1 MNELQERL
9 LLLLKELDTICKKH
23 NITYYIDGGSAIGAI
38 RHNGF
43 IPWDDDID
51 IAMTRE
57 NYDKFN
63 KIIDSELPE
72 GRVYESFER
81 NKKYT
86 MLYGRY
92 CDTTSTSI
100 LKSSM
105 IDVFKSG
112 VFIDIFILDPY
123 PNEEK
128 KRKKYMRLLSA
139 YAEYVNPYYYTTITH
154 DNYFDIFK
162 LRVLGF
168 FLGRMGLYKYINRK
182 LFSFKEEDCKDY
194 CFRFDLFKFIYPKEY
209 FKEPRIMKFED
220 MDAPVPTMIED
231 YLKVHYGN
239 TWMYI
244 PKPDNQE
251 VHEVV
256 TNVGVPYETF
266 KNDYM
271 PFVRKDIIKSY
282 KTNHILK
289 LKNVKAENKF
299 RLNEAILLKT
309 KYEYKSNK
317 ILKDYDVEKIYLSQ
331 KYDKLDEIFNEFYTG
346 QLDKL
351 VYSNKLVVDI
361 GENVY
366 YAILNLVEQGYYYK
380 AKKIIKLYPNKY
392 KDLEEQINIIEKLN
406 EYYYKYDEENYFNI
420 IDECYESNSRV
431 IDFIEGRVKY
441 LILNNKLDEASKL
454 IEKSLKLYKNDAF
467 LLKYKAD
474 ILYKNSKTK
483 KDAVKLYNDIIS
495 KTNNGLLILE
505 IKNIIGGNN
514 NGQESK

>member
-9 LLLLKELDTICKKH
+9 LLLLKEIDAICKKH
-23 NITYYIDGGSAIGAI
+23 DITYYIDGGSAIGAI

-57 NYDKFN
+57 NYEKFN
-63 KIIDSELPE
+63 KIIDDELPE

-100 LKSSM
+100 LKTSM

-112 VFIDIFILDPY
+112 AFIDIFILDPY

-139 YAEYVNPYYYTTITH
+139 YAEYVNPYYFLQVTH
-154 DNYFDIFK
+154 DNYFDILK
-162 LRVLGF
+162 LRILGF
-168 FLGRMGLYKYINRK
+168 FLGRMGLYKYINKK
-182 LFSFKEEDCKDY
+182 LFSFKEEDCNDY

-251 VHEVV
+251 VHDVV
-256 TNVGVPYETF
+256 TNVKIPYETF

-271 PFVRKDIIKSY
+271 PFIPKNIIKYY
-282 KTNHILK
+282 KKNHIFNLKSCKFEKKRKLNELK
-289 LKNVKAENKF
+289 LLRVYNELKINKL
-299 RLNEAILLKT
+299 LNQ
-309 KYEYKSNK
+309 
-317 ILKDYDVEKIYLSQ
+317 YDIKKL
-331 KYDKLDEIFNEFYTG
+331 YDTQNYNKLDEVFNEYYSI
-346 QLDKL
+346 QLNKYYL
-351 VYSNKLVVDI
+351 VNNLVIDI

-366 YAILNLVEQGYYYK
+366 YAIANLIEQGYYYK
-380 AKKIIKLYPNKY
+380 AKKLLKLYPNKY
-392 KDLEEQINIIEKLN
+392 EDLHEKVSIVEELNDHYYKCDEEKYFKLVN
-406 EYYYKYDEENYFNI
+406 EYYENYN
-420 IDECYESNSRV
+420 NV
-431 IDFIEGRVKY
+431 IDFIEGKIKFMIFSGEDADA
-441 LILNNKLDEASKL
+441 LKL
-454 IEKSLKLYKNDAF
+454 ISSSLIKYKNDSF

-474 ILYKNSKTK
+474 ILYKESKTK
-483 KDAVKLYNDIIS
+483 KEAIKIYNDVIS
-495 KTNNGLLILE
+495 KTDNGLLILE
-505 IKNIIGGNN
+505 IKDIIGGR
-514 NGQESK
+514 